1 MGVAGD
7 GGGGRAARVG
17 RRDGGRAGRHRLTTA
32 RGTAEVGGTE
42 RAMSEDVEVARRGR
56 APVGRYVDLPG
67 RGRTFVRELPG
78 PDGAPTVV
86 LLHGW
91 TTTAA
96 LNWSPSF
103 APLGRQFRV
112 LALDHRGH
120 GRGLRSAA
128 PFRLEDCA
136 DDVAALLDT
145 LGIAR
150 CIAAGYSMGGPIAQL
165 LRRRHPGLVDG
176 LVLCATSA
184 SFHGTRREWLL
195 SGLATGSCLLAA
207 APPVRPALAA
217 AMTVARVWHRPR
229 GLLCGN
235 ELLGHDWTK
244 LVEAGRE
251 ICRFDSRPWVHEL
264 GVPTA
269 VVATTADDIV
279 PPHRQRDLAGAIPD
293 ASLRLVAGGHA
304 VCTTA
309 PQRFVPAL
317 VAACREVEA
326 RGAGSPVRPHAA

>member
-1 MGVAGD
+1 M
-7 GGGGRAARVG
+7 R
-17 RRDGGRAGRHRLTTA
+17 
-32 RGTAEVGGTE
+32 EI
-42 RAMSEDVEVARRGR
+42 VEAVSSMR
-56 APVGRYVDLPG
+56 APAGRYVALPG

-78 PDGAPTVV
+78 PAGAPTVV

-103 APLGRQFRV
+103 GPLSRHFRV
-112 LALDHRGH
+112 IALDHRGH

-136 DDVAALLDT
+136 DDVAALLDS
-145 LGIAR
+145 LGIER

-195 SGLATGSCLLAA
+195 SGLATGGCLLAT
-207 APPVRPALAA
+207 APPTRPALAA
-217 AMTVARVWHRPR
+217 AMAVARVWHRPC
-229 GLLCGN
+229 GLQGVG
-235 ELLGHDWTK
+235 ELTGHDWTK
-244 LVEAGRE
+244 LIEAGRE

-264 GVPTA
+264 TVPTT
-269 VVATTADDIV
+269 VLATTADDIV
-279 PPHRQRDLAGAIPD
+279 PPHRQLALAAAIPN
-293 ASLRLVAGGHA
+293 ASLRMVAGGHA

-309 PQRFVPAL
+309 PQRFVPAF
-317 VAACREVEA
+317 VAACRDVVA
-326 RGAGSPVRPHAA
+326 RATPTSAVRIDAA